1 MSVPQDVVVIGGGVN
16 GLVAAACL
24 AKAGQKVLLLERSS
38 ALGGQ
43 SRLHE
48 FHPGFRTDPLGQDA
62 GWLPPAVAKEL
73 GLGGVTRV
81 VPDPCLAVPAGP
93 NEWLSLSRDSG
104 RAAEQ
109 IRRYSPRDAAAWP
122 AFTTLLTRLAGVLES
137 LYVLPAPDIDT
148 TSLGELLPLLGVAR
162 KLRGLGRKDMVEFL
176 RTVPMSVQEV
186 LDDRFEFGPLKA
198 AVGSVGVTNIRQGPR
213 SGGTAFVLLHHLVGE
228 ERGAIRGRGYW
239 HGGPDALA
247 RAVATVAA
255 QHGVTV
261 RTGAEVERVTVQD
274 DCVAGVVLAG
284 GEEITTR
291 TVLSGADPAQTL
303 LGMVDPVWLDPEF
316 LLAVRNI
323 KFRGNAARV
332 LYALDGLP
340 DFSGLEGAS
349 AALAGTL
356 TLSSSL
362 DDIEHSADDAKYG
375 RVSERPHVEVQVPS
389 LRWPG
394 MAPQGKHLLVAQ
406 ATSAP
411 YRLRAGPWT
420 AAMRDALGNRVTAA
434 IARVSPGFPDM
445 VRHCEVLTPVEIEE
459 RYGLTEGAPTQ
470 GEMTL
475 DQILFMR
482 PVAGA
487 SRYATPIS
495 GLYLCG
501 AGTHPGSGIAG
512 GPGWLA
518 ARRVIKD
525 RRERRGAKA

>member
-1 MSVPQDVVVIGGGVN
+1 MSAAPDVVIIGGGVN

-24 AKAGQKVLLLERSS
+24 GKSGQKVLLLERGP
-38 ALGGQ
+38 AVGGQ
-43 SRLHE
+43 NQLGE
-48 FHPGFRTDPLGQDA
+48 FSPGFRADPLGHDA
-62 GWLPPAVAKEL
+62 GWLPPAVAREL
-73 GLGGVTRV
+73 GLTGVARV
-81 VPDPCLAVPAGP
+81 VPDPSVAVPAGP
-93 NEWLSLSRDSG
+93 GEWLSLSPDRR
-104 RAAEQ
+104 RAELE
-109 IRRYSPRDAAAWP
+109 IRRHSVRDAAAWP
-122 AFTTLLTRLAGVLES
+122 GFTMLLARLAGVLQS

-162 KLRGLGRKDMVEFL
+162 YLRGLGRKDMVEFL
-176 RTVPMSVQEV
+176 RTVPMSVQEF
-186 LDDRFEFGPLKA
+186 LDDRFECGPLKA
-198 AVGSVGVTNIRQGPR
+198 AVGAVGVTHIRQGPR
-213 SGGTAFVLLHHLVGE
+213 SGGTAFVLLHQLVGSAG
-228 ERGAIRGRGYW
+228 GAIRGRGYW
-239 HGGPDALA
+239 QAGPDALA
-247 RAVATVAA
+247 RAVAEVAKR
-255 QHGVTV
+255 HGVTV
-261 RTGAEVERVTVQD
+261 RTGAEVARITVQD
-274 DCVAGVVLAG
+274 DSVAGVVLES
-284 GEEITTR
+284 GEEIATR
-291 TVLSGADPAQTL
+291 IVLSGADPAQTL

-340 DFSGLEGAS
+340 VFPGLGAPG
-349 AALAGTL
+349 ALAGTL

-362 DDIEHSADDAKYG
+362 DQIERSADDAKYG
-375 RVSERPHVEVQVPS
+375 RVSERPHVELHLPS
-389 LRWPG
+389 VRWPG
-394 MAPQGKHLLVAQ
+394 LAPPGKHVLVAQ

-420 AAMRDALGNRVTAA
+420 AAARDALGSRVTGA
-434 IARVSPGFPDM
+434 IAEVAPGFPGQ

-459 RYGLTEGAPTQ
+459 RYGLTEGAVTQ

-501 AGTHPGSGIAG
+501 AGTHPGGGIAG

-518 ARRVIKD
+518 ARRVLKD
-525 RRERRGAKA
+525 RRERRGASL